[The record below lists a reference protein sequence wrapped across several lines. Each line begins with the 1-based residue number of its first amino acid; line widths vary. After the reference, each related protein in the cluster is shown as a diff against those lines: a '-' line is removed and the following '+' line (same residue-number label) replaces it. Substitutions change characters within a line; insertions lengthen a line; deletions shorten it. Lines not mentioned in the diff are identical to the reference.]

1 MNPAPSATGA
11 DERRAKTHAA
21 AQPAPPRWS
30 LPSRTTINFVLD
42 SVLLVVFTVLMGITA
57 IVRFV
62 FPTAA
67 AAAGWSL
74 WGGTLDDWLAWQ
86 FGVVA
91 TLTMLVVLHLMLHWT
106 WVCGVVANRL
116 SQSGRPTIRFDD
128 GHAHFWASA
137 CWSSCSIWS
146 AWRSPSPC

>member
-1 MNPAPSATGA
+1 M
-11 DERRAKTHAA
+11 
-21 AQPAPPRWS
+21 
-30 LPSRTTINFVLD
+30 
-42 SVLLVVFTVLMGITA
+42 LLVVFTVLMGITA

-128 GHAHFWASA
+128 GQRTLLGVGLLVVVLNLVGLAVAFAVLTIHA
-137 CWSSCSIWS
+137 
-146 AWRSPSPC
+146 P